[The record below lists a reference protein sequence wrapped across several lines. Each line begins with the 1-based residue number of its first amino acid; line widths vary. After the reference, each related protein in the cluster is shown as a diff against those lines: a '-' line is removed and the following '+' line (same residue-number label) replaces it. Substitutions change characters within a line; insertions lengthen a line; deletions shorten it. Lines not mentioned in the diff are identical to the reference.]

1 MFLGKIDTDLTTSK
15 NLYHTI
21 NPNQNLNNDLDGNG
35 NVKQE
40 VEEIMKQHENYLKTQ
55 NVDDELEIARRNGN
69 VDEIVKTNNTD
80 TQVQKMI
87 VILNGQ
93 NHNKNQ
99 NVTEYAMKKNQW
111 PVFDTNDEN
120 YVTET
125 SDMTKYPWQLKTT
138 TKNTYPRNF
147 AYHRVTGKPFNK
159 DKNPKAYIAVS
170 VIAPK
175 PINTRS
181 KMNDVTLENQLK
193 ELKPWTHSQNLK
205 NMAAIR
211 SRWVIQTDEEKKENY
226 AP

>member
-1 MFLGKIDTDLTTSK
+1 MTSK
-15 NLYHTI
+15 NLYKSI
-21 NPNQNLNNDLDGNG
+21 NQNANNDI
-35 NVKQE
+35 
-40 VEEIMKQHENYLKTQ
+40 EENTELKHQVDELLKSHRNYLETHKE
-55 NVDDELEIARRNGN
+55 NDKSIEEELEIARRNEN
-69 VDEIVKTNNTD
+69 MNEVVRTNNTD

-93 NHNKNQ
+93 NKHDKNQ
-99 NVTEYAMKKNQW
+99 NLTDNAVKENKW
-111 PVFDTNDEN
+111 PVFENDDGS
-120 YVTET
+120 YVTENA
-125 SDMTKYPWQLKTT
+125 DITKYPWQFKTT
-138 TKNTYPRNF
+138 NKNTYPRNF

-181 KMNDVTLENQLK
+181 KVEDVTLENELK
-193 ELKPWTHSQNLK
+193 ELKPWTHRQNLK

-211 SRWVIQTDEEKKENY
+211 SRWVIQTDQKKENY

>member
-1 MFLGKIDTDLTTSK
+1 MLKEQK
-15 NLYHTI
+15 
-21 NPNQNLNNDLDGNG
+21 
-35 NVKQE
+35 
-40 VEEIMKQHENYLKTQ
+40 NYLNQLNDKSME
-55 NVDDELEIARRNGN
+55 DELEIARRNDN
-69 VDEIVKTNNTD
+69 TQEIVKTNNTD
-80 TQVQKMI
+80 KQVQKMI
-87 VILNGQ
+87 VILDGQ
-93 NHNKNQ
+93 NKHKMQNTTQNAIKDNK
-99 NVTEYAMKKNQW
+99 W
-111 PVFDTNDEN
+111 PVFGNDEAN

-125 SDMTKYPWQLKTT
+125 TDITKYPWQLV
-138 TKNTYPRNF
+138 KNNKGTYPRNF

-181 KMNDVTLENQLK
+181 KNDDITLENELK

-211 SRWVIQTDEEKKENY
+211 SRWVIQSDEEKKENF